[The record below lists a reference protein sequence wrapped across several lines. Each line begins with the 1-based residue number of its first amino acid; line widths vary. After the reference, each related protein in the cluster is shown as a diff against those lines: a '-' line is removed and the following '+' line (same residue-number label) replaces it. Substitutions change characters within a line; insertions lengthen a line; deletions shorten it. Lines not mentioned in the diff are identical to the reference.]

1 MKLRVKLLGISSG
14 GKPIVILNSEDAEE
28 LGIKGMDRVVLKY
41 DKTEVTAIVNLSST
55 VVSKGEIGV
64 YEELDHIRL
73 KEGKLIEVEVAKF
86 PKSLQFIKNK
96 LAGRKLS
103 YEEMEE
109 IVKDVIRGNLT
120 DIEIASFVVALHAF
134 GLDLEEAANLSL
146 AMVNTG
152 EILKLKRK
160 IIADKH
166 CLPFDI
172 PVIVKSDEVR
182 VESIGAIVEEIFK
195 KCSPREIVKG
205 KDWELTTKNLNLQV
219 LTFDDEGN
227 VKFAPVSAVFRVK
240 SPPFLEEITLVGNR
254 KIVCTPEHTIFVLR
268 KGRIINL
275 PAREIKVGDYIV
287 VPCGY
292 EEKSFLDE
300 ISLENLK
307 LQSKNPRK
315 FPKRIKITKELMRLL
330 GYYVA
335 EGFTN
340 FEGVFLNFGSHEKEL
355 VKDSIECVKK
365 VFNFTP
371 TINYPHKTAVRVCLY
386 SRALSEI
393 FSSVIKAGSNS
404 SNKRIPK
411 FIFRVK
417 PEMKLEFL
425 KALFK
430 GDGYLRRGYES
441 IYVTISKGLA
451 IDLAYL
457 LSLLGISI
465 SFSERKGGIREFPI
479 KDGKHLSKTKK
490 LYYIY
495 TQAREIFGGR
505 KNSNVAFINLLPLR
519 EIGEIDT
526 KKIGW
531 KLRQELKRNKYI
543 TKEKIKRII
552 DFVKSDDVKK
562 LITKNLSVLK
572 VKKRRKVR
580 STSKYVY
587 DFKVDGYDRFIAGTA
602 PICIHNSIGG
612 AVGDKTSLLL
622 VPIVAAAGLTIPKTS
637 SRAITSACGTAD
649 RAECLMPVDLS
660 IEEMKKVVEKTNGC
674 IVWGGALHLAPAD
687 DIFIRIEHPLEID
700 PLLFPSIMAKK
711 KAVGA
716 THLVIDI
723 PCGRG
728 TKVKTIGDANLLA
741 KDFIELGRKLGIK
754 TQCAIT
760 YGEQPIGYAIGPTL
774 EAREALEV
782 LAGKNVP
789 DLMDKVCNLARIL
802 FKLVGKKADPLKILK
817 SGKAE
822 KKLREIIGMQGGDE
836 RIKAQDI
843 EVGGYKLDVKAEK
856 GGLIFWID
864 NHALIQV
871 ARAAGSPKDKGA
883 GLLVY
888 KKIGEKAKKGEK
900 LFTIFAEKRRKL
912 RRAEKILKELRV
924 FGIGKRNEMLIQEV
938 KEIPVHKKVFILER

>member
-109 IVKDVIRGNLT
+109 IVRDVIKGNLT

-152 EILKLKRK
+152 KIL
-160 IIADKH
+160 
-166 CLPFDI
+166 
-172 PVIVKSDEVR
+172 
-182 VESIGAIVEEIFK
+182 
-195 KCSPREIVKG
+195 
-205 KDWELTTKNLNLQV
+205 
-219 LTFDDEGN
+219 
-227 VKFAPVSAVFRVK
+227 
-240 SPPFLEEITLVGNR
+240 
-254 KIVCTPEHTIFVLR
+254 
-268 KGRIINL
+268 
-275 PAREIKVGDYIV
+275 
-287 VPCGY
+287 
-292 EEKSFLDE
+292 
-300 ISLENLK
+300 
-307 LQSKNPRK
+307 
-315 FPKRIKITKELMRLL
+315 
-330 GYYVA
+330 
-335 EGFTN
+335 
-340 FEGVFLNFGSHEKEL
+340 
-355 VKDSIECVKK
+355 
-365 VFNFTP
+365 
-371 TINYPHKTAVRVCLY
+371 
-386 SRALSEI
+386 
-393 FSSVIKAGSNS
+393 
-404 SNKRIPK
+404 
-411 FIFRVK
+411 
-417 PEMKLEFL
+417 
-425 KALFK
+425 
-430 GDGYLRRGYES
+430 
-441 IYVTISKGLA
+441 
-451 IDLAYL
+451 
-457 LSLLGISI
+457 
-465 SFSERKGGIREFPI
+465 
-479 KDGKHLSKTKK
+479 
-490 LYYIY
+490 
-495 TQAREIFGGR
+495 
-505 KNSNVAFINLLPLR
+505 
-519 EIGEIDT
+519 
-526 KKIGW
+526 
-531 KLRQELKRNKYI
+531 ELKRGI
-543 TKEKIKRII
+543 IAEK
-552 DFVKSDDVKK
+552 
-562 LITKNLSVLK
+562 
-572 VKKRRKVR
+572 
-580 STSKYVY
+580 
-587 DFKVDGYDRFIAGTA
+587 
-602 PICIHNSIGG
+602 HSIGG

-660 IEEMKKVVEKTNGC
+660 IEEMKRVVEKTNGC

-741 KDFIELGRKLGIK
+741 KDFIELGGRLGIK

-760 YGEQPIGYAIGPTL
+760 YGEQPIGYAIGPAL

-789 DLMDKVCNLARIL
+789 DLIDKVCNLARIL
-802 FKLVGKKADPLKILK
+802 FRLVGKKVDPLKILK

-836 RIKAQDI
+836 RIKAKDI
-843 EVGGYKLDVKAEK
+843 EVGSYKLDVKAERN
-856 GGLIFWID
+856 GLIFWIN
-864 NHALIQV
+864 NHALVQV

-883 GLLVY
+883 GLLIH
-888 KKIGEKAKKGEK
+888 KKIGEKVRKGEK
-900 LFTIFAEKRRKL
+900 VLTIFAEKGRKL
-912 RRAEKILKELRV
+912 RRAEGVLKELRV
-924 FGIGKRNEMLIQEV
+924 FGIGKRNEMLIQEIRGV
-938 KEIPVHKKVFILER
+938 PPYKKAFILER